1 MDCDVPVLIA
11 ARFLNGLE
19 SSMNTMPMLNIWTPP
34 PDMYSMK
41 NCIGSCLAGAMA
53 KSHARLALSDSYA
66 LALSLIVLVDT
77 ALA

>member
-1 MDCDVPVLIA
+1 MPA
-11 ARFLNGLE
+11 SALNGE
-19 SSMNTMPMLNIWTPP
+19 NSNIATMPMLNIWTPP

-53 KSHARLALSDSYA
+53 KSHARLAFKASYA